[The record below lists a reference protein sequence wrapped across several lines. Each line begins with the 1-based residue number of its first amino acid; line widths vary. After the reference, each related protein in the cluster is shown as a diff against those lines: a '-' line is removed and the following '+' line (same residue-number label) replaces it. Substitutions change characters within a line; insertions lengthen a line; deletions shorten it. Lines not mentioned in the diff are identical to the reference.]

1 MHNMKLF
8 DLHCDT
14 ATRLLAEKQGLYDNT
29 FHVSLKKS
37 AYLRRYAQVMAIWTD
52 KRLTDSEGYERFFEV
67 IKNLE
72 NEAIINKN
80 SVKIV
85 RNSKELKDC
94 ITLGITP
101 LIVSVEDARI
111 LENDIERLTVLYQ
124 SGVRALTL
132 NWYGTTCI
140 GGAHDTDVG
149 LTTFGKKVVAKCFA
163 LGIIPDVSHC
173 SFRGTLEALEI
184 AQAHSKPLIASHSD
198 SYTVNP
204 HTRNLQDKD
213 FITISMLGGLVG
225 INLCPSHLNL
235 SESAKL
241 CDIVRHI
248 EHYMSLG
255 GENTVAMG
263 CDLDGTDLPNGFS
276 DISDLYKIVNELQR
290 LNYSDELTDKLLYQN
305 AFNFYIKN
313 I

>member
-1 MHNMKLF
+1 M
-8 DLHCDT
+8 
-14 ATRLLAEKQGLYDNT
+14 
-29 FHVSLKKS
+29 
-37 AYLRRYAQVMAIWTD
+37 
-52 KRLTDSEGYERFFEV
+52 
-67 IKNLE
+67 
-72 NEAIINKN
+72 
-80 SVKIV
+80 
-85 RNSKELKDC
+85 
-94 ITLGITP
+94 
-101 LIVSVEDARI
+101 SVEDARI
-111 LENDIERLTVLYQ
+111 LENNIERLTVLYQ

-173 SFRGTLEALEI
+173 SFRGTREALEI

-198 SYTVNP
+198 SYTVNL

-213 FITISMLGGLVG
+213 FITISTLGGLVG

-263 CDLDGTDLPNGFS
+263 CDLDGTNLPNGFS
-276 DISDLYKIVNELQR
+276 DISDLYKIANELQR

-305 AFNFYIKN
+305 AFNFFIKN

>member
-1 MHNMKLF
+1 MHSMKLF

-14 ATRLLAEKQGLYDNT
+14 ATRLLAEKQGLHDNT

-37 AYLRRYAQVMAIWTD
+37 AYLSRYAQVMAIWTD
-52 KRLTDSEGYERFFEV
+52 KGLTDSEGYERFFEV
-67 IKNLE
+67 VKNLE

-111 LENDIERLTVLYQ
+111 LENDIQRLTVLYQ

-149 LTTFGKKVVAKCFA
+149 LTTFGKKVVAECFK

-173 SFRGTLEALEI
+173 SFRGTREALEI
-184 AQAHSKPLIASHSD
+184 AQAHNKPLIASHSD
-198 SYTVNP
+198 SYSVNP
-204 HTRNLQDKD
+204 HTRNLQDND
-213 FITISMLGGLVG
+213 FITISELGGLVG
-225 INLCPSHLNL
+225 INLCPSHLC
-235 SESAKL
+235 SHKDPDVT
-241 CDIVRHI
+241 DILRHI

-276 DISDLYKIVNELQR
+276 DISDLYKIINELQR

-305 AFNFYIKN
+305 AFNFFIKN

>member
-14 ATRLLAEKQGLYDNT
+14 ATRLLSEKQGLYDNT
-29 FHVSLKKS
+29 FHVSLKKYD
-37 AYLRRYAQVMAIWTD
+37 YLSRYAQVMAIWTD

-80 SVKIV
+80 SIKIV

-140 GGAHDTDVG
+140 GGAHNTDVG
-149 LTTFGKKVVAKCFA
+149 LTTFGKKVVAECFA

-198 SYTVNP
+198 SYSVNP

-213 FITISMLGGLVG
+213 FITISTLGGLVG

-263 CDLDGTDLPNGFS
+263 CDLDGTDLPKGFS

-305 AFNFYIKN
+305 AFNFFIKN

>member
-1 MHNMKLF
+1 MKLF

-14 ATRLLAEKQGLYDNT
+14 ATRLLAENQGLNDNG

-37 AYLRRYAQVMAIWTD
+37 AYLSRYAQVMAIWTD

-85 RNSKELKDC
+85 RNSKDLKDC

-111 LENDIERLTVLYQ
+111 LENDIKRLTVLYQ

-140 GGAHDTDVG
+140 GGAHDTDIG
-149 LTTFGKKVVAKCFA
+149 LTDFGKQVVEECFR
-163 LGIIPDVSHC
+163 LGIVPDVSHC
-173 SFRGTLEALEI
+173 SFKGTSDALEI

-198 SYTVNP
+198 SYSVNP
-204 HTRNLQDKD
+204 HTRNLQDND
-213 FITISMLGGLVG
+213 FITISKLGGLVG
-225 INLCPSHLNL
+225 INLCPSHLC
-235 SESAKL
+235 SDKDAGVT
-241 CDIVRHI
+241 DIIRHI

-255 GENTVAMG
+255 GEDSVAMG
-263 CDLDGTDLPNGFS
+263 CDLDGTDLPNEFS
-276 DISDLYKIVNELQR
+276 DISDLYKIANELQR
-290 LNYSDELTDKLLYQN
+290 LNYSNELTDKLFYQN
-305 AFNFYIKN
+305 AFNFFTNN

>member
-1 MHNMKLF
+1 MKLF

-14 ATRLLAEKQGLYDNT
+14 ATRMLAEKQGLHDNT

-37 AYLRRYAQVMAIWTD
+37 AYLSLYAQVMAIWTD

-140 GGAHDTDVG
+140 CGAHDTDVG
-149 LTTFGKKVVAKCFA
+149 LTTFGKKVVAECFE

-184 AQAHSKPLIASHSD
+184 AQAHNKPLIASHSD
-198 SYTVNP
+198 SYSVNP

-213 FITISMLGGLVG
+213 FITISTLGGLVG

-235 SESAKL
+235 NESAKL
-241 CDIVRHI
+241 SDIVRHI

-263 CDLDGTDLPNGFS
+263 CDLDGTKLPNGFS

-290 LNYSDELTDKLLYQN
+290 LNYSDELTDKLFYQN
-305 AFNFYIKN
+305 AFNFFIKN

>member
-14 ATRLLAEKQGLYDNT
+14 ATRLLAENQGLYDNG

-37 AYLRRYAQVMAIWTD
+37 AYLSRYAQVMAIWTD

-72 NEAIINKN
+72 NEAHINKN
-80 SVKIV
+80 SVKIIK
-85 RNSKELKDC
+85 NAYELNDS

-140 GGAHDTDVG
+140 GGAHDNDIG
-149 LTTFGKKVVAKCFA
+149 LTDFGKQVVEECFR
-163 LGIIPDVSHC
+163 LGIVPDVSHC
-173 SFRGTLEALEI
+173 SFKGTSDALEI
-184 AQAHSKPLIASHSD
+184 AQVHSKPLIASHSD
-198 SYTVNP
+198 SYSVNP
-204 HTRNLQDKD
+204 HTRNLQDND
-213 FITISMLGGLVG
+213 FITISKLGGLVG

-235 SESAKL
+235 NGSAKL
-241 CDIVRHI
+241 CDIIRHI

-263 CDLDGTDLPNGFS
+263 CDLDGTNLPNGFQGIQ
-276 DISDLYKIVNELQR
+276 DIYKIENELQK
-290 LNYSDELTDKLLYQN
+290 LNYSNDLTDKIFYKN
-305 AFNFYIKN
+305 AFNFFTNN